1 MTLRRVVFWVH
12 LLTGLVAGT
21 IVLGMAATGA
31 LLAFEPQ
38 LAAFSERDRRTVTP
52 PAPAAMPQTLD
63 ALLVGVRTAL
73 PEAAPTRLLVRA
85 EPTASVVV
93 SLGQEDAVFVDPYT
107 GRILGPLSGLHQA
120 MHTVVEWHRWL
131 GSRELGRPITGACNL
146 AFLGL
151 AISGLYLWWPRGWSR
166 QALRAV
172 SVPDVGL
179 RGRARDFNW
188 HNAIGLWGAPVLI
201 VLTLTGAVISY
212 QWASDLLYRLAG
224 SEPPPAPA
232 AARGGGGR
240 PDARAGGGG
249 RERKAAALGPGVL
262 EAVRQHAARE
272 VPGWVSLTVR
282 LPARPGAPVSAFIEE
297 TSAWHPSP
305 RSQLTLDAATAAVVR
320 WEPFAQADRGRRLRA
335 WVRPLHTGEAFGVV
349 GQAVA
354 GLASAGA
361 VVLVWTG
368 LALAWRRYRAWSAR
382 TRPSGARSDA
392 CEIIST

>member
-1 MTLRRVVFWVH
+1 MTLRRVVFWLH
-12 LLTGLVAGT
+12 LLTALVAGS
-21 IVLGMAATGA
+21 IVLSMSLTGV

-38 LAAFSERDRRTVTP
+38 LAAFSERDRRAVTP
-52 PAPAAMPQTLD
+52 PASGATPQSLD
-63 ALLVGVRTAL
+63 ALLAAVSTAR
-73 PEAAPTRLLVRA
+73 PEAAPTRVLVRV

-93 SLGQEDAVFVDPYT
+93 SLGQDDAVFVDPYT
-107 GRILGPLSGLHQA
+107 GRILGPLSGLHRA

-131 GSRELGRPITGACNL
+131 GSRDLGRPITGSCNL

-166 QALRAV
+166 QAVRAV
-172 SVPDVGL
+172 SVLDVRL

-188 HNAIGLWGAPVLI
+188 HNAIGLWCAPVLI
-201 VLTLTGAVISY
+201 VLTLTGVVISY
-212 QWASDLLYRLAG
+212 PWASDLLHRLAG

-232 AARGGGGR
+232 RGEGGR
-240 PDARAGGGG
+240 PDARAVGG
-249 RERKAAALGPGVL
+249 RQQKAVALGPGVL
-262 EAVRQHAARE
+262 EAVRQHATRE
-272 VPGWVSLTVR
+272 VPGWVSLNVR
-282 LPARPGAPVSAFIEE
+282 LPARPGAPVSALIEE

-335 WVRPLHTGEAFGVV
+335 WVRPLHTGEAFGIV

-368 LALAWRRYRAWSAR
+368 IALAWRRYRTWSAR
-382 TRPSGARSDA
+382 PRSADAQSGAA
-392 CEIIST
+392 GIIST